1 VTARTRWTIVAP
13 LALLTLASAPLCA
26 QGSPPQTAD
35 TAGMSIHSATMSDS
49 ALDAATRGVASQLR
63 CPICQGE
70 SIQDS
75 PSELAGEM
83 RNLVK
88 TQLAQGKT
96 PAEVKAY
103 FVSKYG
109 EWILLDPQP
118 HGFNLV
124 LYAAPYVL
132 LLAGLAV
139 IVIAVKKWTAGN
151 SEAGPTDVKPSGPGT

>member
-1 VTARTRWTIVAP
+1 MIHRLSAWGT
-13 LALLTLASAPLCA
+13 LAALMLLTAAPGALRAQSAP
-26 QGSPPQTAD
+26 PNTAD
-35 TAGMSIHSATMSDS
+35 SAGRAIHSALMSDS
-49 ALDAATRGVASQLR
+49 ALDAATTSVASELR
-63 CPICQGE
+63 CPVCQGE

-88 TQLAQGKT
+88 TQLAAGKT

-103 FVSKYG
+103 FVSKCG
-109 EWILLDPQP
+109 EWILLDPKA

-132 LLAGLAV
+132 LVAGLGV
-139 IVIAVKKWTAGN
+139 IGVAVKKWTA
-151 SEAGPTDVKPSGPGT
+151 PTDDTGGPPSGATE